1 MRKVELLAP
10 AGSFEALRAAVE
22 NGCDAVYLGG
32 VMFGARAFANNF
44 EIEEL
49 KKAVAYAHVHDVSVF
64 VTMNTII
71 YEDEMEEAL
80 AHAKALQE
88 ADVDAIIV
96 QDLGLFYKLRQLLP
110 DMELH
115 ASTQMHVHN
124 PQGIKLLKEAGAKR
138 VVVPRETSI
147 EDIRTYSKLGVDLE
161 VFVQGAIC
169 VSYSGQCLMSSMTL
183 GRSGNRGACAQ
194 NCRMQY
200 TLEKIEDNNIE
211 EIPTNGVYLLSPK
224 DLNTLEMIP
233 QLIEAGIHS
242 FKIEGRMKRPEYV
255 ALMTSLYRKA
265 IDAYYTGKPF
275 KVDEATQQ
283 EMQKVFHRGFTAGH
297 LFHQKG
303 SSLMNQIR
311 PNHIGIEIGTVTH
324 VHKGKMTVAL
334 TQDLHQGD
342 GVRILGDKE
351 DIGFHANRI
360 YKNGLLVNHAN
371 VQDIIQL
378 DVKEFVQVGSKVLKT
393 TDVTQLQQLQKT
405 YEGIQR
411 RMPIKAEFI
420 MQEGSYPSLLVYD
433 EQDHHIYVQSE
444 VICEQA
450 RKTPLTKER
459 IIEQLQK
466 TKDTPFIISDIHIT
480 MDEQV
485 TFPIKALNQ
494 MRREALTLLEEAR
507 KQRYVNRR
515 VVEEEERIQLPKQ
528 EQTLF
533 VSIHTLE
540 QFEACKEVGI
550 TQIYVENDALFHK
563 LVKQG
568 ETVYYRYPRVMK
580 HAYDYVHGLV
590 QEVGGLYEGKAY
602 ICDTSLNI
610 TNAYAAAFL
619 FHHKAHIATLSLE
632 HNKESMRK
640 LIKSF
645 NERYQQEGNFA
656 CQVYGHQEL
665 MLSEYCPINACISD
679 NDKKHCALCRGKVRY
694 ALKDIKGHR
703 YPIMTD
709 MDCRMHLLSEM
720 AQNNIAEIP
729 SYKEIGIHS
738 FLCSFTIEDKQ
749 TCLQVLNTLKE
760 YMYE

>member
-1 MRKVELLAP
+1 MKKVELLAP

-49 KKAVAYAHVHDVSVF
+49 KEAVAYAHVRDVSVF

-80 AHAKALQE
+80 AQAKALQE

-124 PQGIKLLKEAGAKR
+124 SQGIKLLKEAGAKR

-147 EDIRTYSKLGVDLE
+147 EDIKTYASLGVDLE

-169 VSYSGQCLMSSMTL
+169 VSYSGQCLMSSLTL

-194 NCRMQY
+194 NCRMKY
-200 TLEKIEDNNIE
+200 TLEKMENGHIKDVD
-211 EIPTNGVYLLSPK
+211 TKGVYLLSPK

-265 IDAYYTGKPF
+265 IDAYYAKESF
-275 KVDEATQQ
+275 KVDEVTKQ
-283 EMQKVFHRGFTAGH
+283 EMQKIFHRGFTAGH

-303 SSLMNQIR
+303 SALMNQIR
-311 PNHIGIEIGTVTH
+311 PNHMGVEIGRVTH
-324 VHKGKMTVAL
+324 VHKGKMTVVL

-342 GVRILGDKE
+342 GIRILHDQE
-351 DIGFHANRI
+351 DIGFHANKI
-360 YKNGLLVNHAN
+360 YKKGLLVNHAN
-371 VQDIIQL
+371 ANDTIQL
-378 DVKEFVQVGSKVLKT
+378 DMKEYVKVGSKVLKT
-393 TDVTQLQQLQKT
+393 TDIVQLQQLQET
-405 YEGIQR
+405 YTGIKR
-411 RMPIKAEFI
+411 RIPIKAEFR
-420 MQEGSYPSLLVYD
+420 MYKDEYASLLIYD
-433 EQDHHIYVQSE
+433 KQKHHIYVSSE

-466 TKDTPFIISDIHIT
+466 TKDTPFIINDIQIT
-480 MDEQV
+480 MDENV
-485 TFPIKALNQ
+485 TLPIKVLNQ
-494 MRREALTLLEEAR
+494 MRREALVQLENIR
-507 KQRYVNRR
+507 KKRYMNRR
-515 VVEEEERIQLPKQ
+515 INEETKLIQPMKQ
-528 EQTLF
+528 EQLLI

-540 QFEACKEVGI
+540 QFEACKEAGI
-550 TQIYVENDALFHK
+550 TNVYIENDALYHT
-563 LVKQG
+563 LVNQG

-580 HAYDYVHGLV
+580 HTYDYKHGLV
-590 QEVGGLYEGKAY
+590 QEVGGLYEEKAY
-602 ICDTSLNI
+602 ICDSSFHV
-610 TNAYAAAFL
+610 TNADTAAFL
-619 FHHKAHIATLSLE
+619 FEHQAQVITLSLE
-632 HNKESMRK
+632 HDEKSMEK
-640 LIKSF
+640 LIKGF
-645 NERYQQEGNFA
+645 HERYQQKGNFA

-665 MLSEYCPINACISD
+665 MLSEYCPINACILD
-679 NDKKHCALCRGKVRY
+679 NDKKHCSLCRGNVRY

-709 MDCRMHLLSEM
+709 MDCRMHLLSEVPQ
-720 AQNNIAEIP
+720 QNISQIP
-729 SYKEIGIHS
+729 YYKEIGIQS
-738 FLCSFTIEDKQ
+738 FLCSFTIENKQ
-749 TCLQVLNTLKE
+749 ACLQILKKLKE
-760 YMYE
+760 YIHV